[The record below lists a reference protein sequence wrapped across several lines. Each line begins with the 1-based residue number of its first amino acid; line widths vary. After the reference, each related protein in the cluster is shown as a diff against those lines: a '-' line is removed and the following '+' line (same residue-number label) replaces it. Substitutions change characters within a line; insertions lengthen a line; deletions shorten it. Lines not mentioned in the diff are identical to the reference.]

1 MFQKDSTN
9 GTKQLQLEPNHG
21 GYMSSAANLNEFQE
35 QVRARYDELSKRLQQ
50 VARYVLDNT
59 NSVAFDTVAVIA
71 KEADVPPSTLIR
83 FANAFDFSGFN
94 EMKQLFRMNLVEET
108 ASYTDRARLFREMD
122 SEQEL
127 SDDPAQILKEFAHS
141 NAQALQQM
149 AARTPAEDMEKAV
162 SLLAGAQNVYIIGL
176 RRSFSVATY
185 LSYAL
190 SHLECRPVLIDG
202 LGGMFKEQISRIS
215 ENDVVISISFTPYAS
230 ETVMVSEKAAQT
242 GAKQIVITDS
252 QISPLASFSDVCFV
266 IKEAQVDAF
275 RSQSATLC
283 LAQSLTV
290 ALAYRQGSKLI

>member
-1 MFQKDSTN
+1 
-9 GTKQLQLEPNHG
+9 
-21 GYMSSAANLNEFQE
+21 MSSASNLNEFQE
-35 QVRARYDELSKRLQQ
+35 QVRSRYDELSKRLQQ

-71 KEADVPPSTLIR
+71 KEANVPPSTLIR
-83 FANAFDFSGFN
+83 FANAFNFSGFN

-122 SEQEL
+122 SAQEL

-149 AARTPAEDMEKAV
+149 AARTSAADLEKAV
-162 SLLAGAQNVYIIGL
+162 SLLANAQNVYIIGL

-202 LGGMFKEQISRIS
+202 LGGMFKEQISKIS

-230 ETVMVSEKAAQT
+230 ETVMVSEKAAQS

-290 ALAYRQGSKLI
+290 ALAYRQGSKLV

>member
-1 MFQKDSTN
+1 
-9 GTKQLQLEPNHG
+9 
-21 GYMSSAANLNEFQE
+21 MSSASNLNEFQE

-59 NSVAFDTVAVIA
+59 NSVAFDTVAVIS
-71 KEADVPPSTLIR
+71 KEANVPPSTLIR

-127 SDDPAQILKEFAHS
+127 SDDPAHILKEFAHS

-162 SLLAGAQNVYIIGL
+162 SLLADAQNVYIIGL

-230 ETVMVSEKAAQT
+230 ETVMVSEKAAQA

-290 ALAYRQGSKLI
+290 ALAYRQGSKLV

>member
-1 MFQKDSTN
+1 
-9 GTKQLQLEPNHG
+9 
-21 GYMSSAANLNEFQE
+21 MSSASNLNEFQE
-35 QVRARYDELSKRLQQ
+35 QVRSRYDELSKRLQQ

-71 KEADVPPSTLIR
+71 KEANVPPSTLIR
-83 FANAFDFSGFN
+83 FANAFNFSGFN

-108 ASYTDRARLFREMD
+108 ASYTDRARMFREMD
-122 SEQEL
+122 ADQEL
-127 SDDPAQILKEFAHS
+127 SDDPSQILKEFAHS

-162 SLLAGAQNVYIIGL
+162 SLLANAQNVYIIGL

-215 ENDVVISISFTPYAS
+215 ENDVVISISFTPYAA

-242 GAKQIVITDS
+242 GAQQIVITDS

-266 IKEAQVDAF
+266 VKEAQVDAF

-290 ALAYRQGSKLI
+290 ALAYRQGSKLV

>member
-9 GTKQLQLEPNHG
+9 AVKQLQLEPNSG
-21 GYMSSAANLNEFQE
+21 GYMSSASNLNEFQE
-35 QVRARYDELSKRLQQ
+35 QVRSRYDELSKRLQQ

-71 KEADVPPSTLIR
+71 KEANVPPSTLIR
-83 FANAFDFSGFN
+83 FANAFNFSGFN

-108 ASYTDRARLFREMD
+108 ASYTDRARMFREMD
-122 SEQEL
+122 GSQEL
-127 SDDPAQILKEFAHS
+127 GDDPSQILKEFAHS

-149 AARTPAEDMEKAV
+149 AARTPAEDIEKAV
-162 SLLAGAQNVYIIGL
+162 SLLANAQNIYIIGL

-230 ETVMVSEKAAQT
+230 ETVMVSEKAAQA
-242 GAKQIVITDS
+242 GAQQIVITDS

-290 ALAYRQGSKLI
+290 ALAYRQGSSLV

>member
-1 MFQKDSTN
+1 
-9 GTKQLQLEPNHG
+9 
-21 GYMSSAANLNEFQE
+21 MSSASNLNEFQE
-35 QVRARYDELSKRLQQ
+35 QVRSRYDELSKRLQQ

-71 KEADVPPSTLIR
+71 KEANVPPSTLIR
-83 FANAFDFSGFN
+83 FANAFNFSGFN

-108 ASYTDRARLFREMD
+108 ASYTDRARMFREMD
-122 SEQEL
+122 AAQEL
-127 SDDPAQILKEFAHS
+127 SDDPTQILKEFAHS

-162 SLLAGAQNVYIIGL
+162 TLLANAQTVYIIGL
-176 RRSFSVATY
+176 RRSFSVASY

-215 ENDVVISISFTPYAS
+215 ENDVVISISFTPYAA

-242 GAKQIVITDS
+242 GAQQIVITDS

-290 ALAYRQGSKLI
+290 ALAYRQGSKLV

>member
-1 MFQKDSTN
+1 MSTA
-9 GTKQLQLEPNHG
+9 
-21 GYMSSAANLNEFQE
+21 SNLNEFQE
-35 QVRARYDELSKRLQQ
+35 QVRSRYDELSKRLQQ

-71 KEADVPPSTLIR
+71 KEANVPPSTLIR

-122 SEQEL
+122 SDQEL

-149 AARTPAEDMEKAV
+149 AARTPPEDMEKAV
-162 SLLAGAQNVYIIGL
+162 SLLAEAQNIYIIGL

-202 LGGMFKEQISRIS
+202 LGGMFKEQINRIS

-230 ETVMVSEKAAQT
+230 ETIMVSEKAAQT
-242 GAKQIVITDS
+242 GARQIVIT
-252 QISPLASFSDVCFV
+252 
-266 IKEAQVDAF
+266 
-275 RSQSATLC
+275 
-283 LAQSLTV
+283 
-290 ALAYRQGSKLI
+290 

>member
-1 MFQKDSTN
+1 MSTA
-9 GTKQLQLEPNHG
+9 
-21 GYMSSAANLNEFQE
+21 SNLNEFQE
-35 QVRARYDELSKRLQQ
+35 QVRSRYDELSKRLQQ

-83 FANAFDFSGFN
+83 FANAFNFSGFN

-122 SEQEL
+122 SGQEL
-127 SDDPAQILKEFAHS
+127 SDDPIQILKEFAHS

-149 AARTPAEDMEKAV
+149 AARTPKEDMEKAV
-162 SLLAGAQNVYIIGL
+162 SLLADAQNVYIIGL

-190 SHLECRPVLIDG
+190 SHLECHPVLIDG

-215 ENDVVISISFTPYAS
+215 ENDVVISISFTPYAA
-230 ETVMVSEKAAQT
+230 ETVMISEKAAQT

-290 ALAYRQGSKLI
+290 ALAYRQGRKLV